1 MERGSINYMSGT
13 SKTHEPRV
21 IIIPKPAQAQAESE
35 RQRKRK
41 PHIITVLLSLLAL
54 IALIHFIA
62 VMHGGTSTV
71 ATPTTCQELVRTTD
85 YTQAVH
91 LQPKSQDMGAVQ
103 LVNQVAGGQ
112 PASLVQVTNTG
123 QKPTLDVYL
132 YGCTMQQHS
141 PRLTTLFSQ
150 RGLVE
155 GTATISASNTLLVS
169 ELDTTLASQATT
181 LMQPLQQN
189 VYREYSWQNGTFVQ
203 VSFPGLYPVTSRSE
217 AEALQQMAD
226 NGQTQPWNDP
236 LATAEQM
243 AKDLFKWT
251 ATDAQNTVLNNN
263 GVTAQVELIQQNPQ
277 IQVTVTLQRLI
288 QHDDKGLWFVTA
300 AQSNGMT
307 LVQPQTSALVTS
319 PTSVQ
324 GTGALADGQ
333 TSATLF
339 DHTLTPL
346 SLLNNA
352 TLNVDSHGTYNG
364 LLFYNNSVQNQPG
377 LLLVQSI
384 PPSGSSEAGQL
395 LLTRVILG

>member
-1 MERGSINYMSGT
+1 MSGT
-13 SKTHEPRV
+13 PKTHEPRV
-21 IIIPKPAQAQAESE
+21 IIIPKPAQAQAGSE

-112 PASLVQVTNTG
+112 PAALVQVTNTG
-123 QKPTLDVYL
+123 QQHTLDVYL

-150 RGLVE
+150 RGLIE

-189 VYREYSWQNGTFVQ
+189 VYREYSWQKGTFVQ
-203 VSFPGLYPVTSRSE
+203 ISFPGLYPVTSRGE
-217 AEALQQMAD
+217 AEALQQAAD

-251 ATDAQNTVLNNN
+251 ATSPQNTVLNNN

-277 IQVTVTLQRLI
+277 IQVTVTLERLI

-307 LVQPQTSALVTS
+307 LAQPQTPGLVTS
-319 PTSVQ
+319 PTTVQ

-377 LLLVQSI
+377 LLLVQSM

>member
-189 VYREYSWQNGTFVQ
+189 VYREYSWQNATFVQ

>member
-1 MERGSINYMSGT
+1 MSGT
-13 SKTHEPRV
+13 SKTQEPRV

-35 RQRKRK
+35 RKRKRK

-62 VMHGGTSTV
+62 VMHAGTSSV

-103 LVNQVAGGQ
+103 LVNQVAGGL
-112 PASLVQVTNTG
+112 PAALVQVTNTG
-123 QKPTLDVYL
+123 QQHTLDVYV

-150 RGLVE
+150 RGLIE
-155 GTATISASNTLLVS
+155 GTATISATNTLLVS

-189 VYREYSWQNGTFVQ
+189 VYREYTWQNGAFVQ
-203 VSFPGLYPVTSRSE
+203 ISFPGLYPVTSRGE
-217 AEALQQMAD
+217 AEALQQAAD

-251 ATDAQNTVLNNN
+251 ATSPQNTVLNNN
-263 GVTAQVELIQQNPQ
+263 GTTAHVELLQQNPQ
-277 IQVTVTLQRLI
+277 IQVTVTLERLI

-307 LVQPQTSALVTS
+307 LAQPQTSILVTS
-319 PTSVQ
+319 PTTVQ

-364 LLFYNNSVQNQPG
+364 LLFYSNSVQNQPG
-377 LLLVQSI
+377 LLLVQSM

>member
-1 MERGSINYMSGT
+1 MSGT
-13 SKTHEPRV
+13 IKTHEPRV
-21 IIIPKPAQAQAESE
+21 IIIPKPAQAPAESE

-62 VMHGGTSTV
+62 VMHGGISTV

-103 LVNQVAGGQ
+103 LVNQVAGGL
-112 PASLVQVTNTG
+112 PAALVQVTNTG
-123 QKPTLDVYL
+123 QQHTLDVYV

-150 RGLVE
+150 RGLIE
-155 GTATISASNTLLVS
+155 GTATISATNTLLVS
-169 ELDTTLASQATT
+169 ELDTTLTSQATT

-189 VYREYSWQNGTFVQ
+189 VYREYTWQNGAFVQ
-203 VSFPGLYPVTSRSE
+203 ISFPGLYPVTSRGE
-217 AEALQQMAD
+217 AEALQQAAD
-226 NGQTQPWNDP
+226 NGQTQPWSDP

-251 ATDAQNTVLNNN
+251 ATSPQNTVLNNN

-277 IQVTVTLQRLI
+277 IQVTVTLERLI

-307 LVQPQTSALVTS
+307 LNQPPTSAIVTS
-319 PTSVQ
+319 PTTVH

-333 TSATLF
+333 SSATFF

-352 TLNVDSHGTYNG
+352 TLNVDNHGTYNG

-377 LLLVQSI
+377 LLLVQSM

-395 LLTRVILG
+395 LLTRIILG